1 MSDSEWITRK
11 DHGGGVFEIRLGRG
25 PVNALTPEFLNQI
38 KAEFDAIAVDP
49 DIRAVILTSPFKV
62 FSAGM
67 DLKAARE
74 FDIAR
79 QQAVVRGLNE
89 AFLAIYACPKPVVA
103 AINGAAIAGGMFF
116 VLCSDV
122 RVAMAKTKFGLA
134 EVQVGVDFPVG
145 PLEIARATLDG
156 NIARR
161 LMLTGQTIGP
171 IAARNFNL
179 VDIIADD
186 AEDLMGYA
194 LKEARTLAE
203 LPAGAFA
210 SIKHQLRGDTIT
222 KIETAMAAGANEPAN
237 GWFTEETVPAMT
249 KVIG

>member
-1 MSDSEWITRK
+1 MTLPAAAPQDSGCGREKRPA
-11 DHGGGVFEIRLGRG
+11 EI
-25 PVNALTPEFLNQI
+25 
-38 KAEFDAIAVDP
+38 
-49 DIRAVILTSPFKV
+49 PFPH
-62 FSAGM
+62 
-67 DLKAARE
+67 L
-74 FDIAR
+74 
-79 QQAVVRGLNE
+79 
-89 AFLAIYACPKPVVA
+89 
-103 AINGAAIAGGMFF
+103 
-116 VLCSDV
+116 
-122 RVAMAKTKFGLA
+122 
-134 EVQVGVDFPVG
+134 
-145 PLEIARATLDG
+145 
-156 NIARR
+156 
-161 LMLTGQTIGP
+161 

-210 SIKHQLRGDTIT
+210 SIKRQLRGDTIT